1 MDDKAESRDG
11 RDRGD
16 GAARA
21 RVNPKSPRQ
30 ALTPEPAPAPPR
42 SQRVRNPLV
51 VALNALISLVMIVII
66 AGAGVLYWGKGE
78 FDRPGP
84 LTAEK
89 TLLIP
94 PKSGLQAIADTL
106 EREGVIDDRYVF
118 VGGVALYRRSGE
130 LKAGEYAFAPGLS
143 MREVMDLLVSG
154 KSILHQITIP
164 EGLTSRQIVDR
175 IKADPTLV
183 GEIDALPAEGSL
195 LPETYSFTRGTTR
208 AQIVEQMKTA
218 HDRALAA
225 IWKTRDTT
233 LPIRDERQFVTLASI
248 VEKETGKADERPRV
262 AAVFVNRLR
271 KGMRLQS
278 DPTIIYGIV
287 GGQGTLGRAITRADI
302 EAETP
307 YNTYRFA
314 GLPPGPIANP
324 GRAALEAVAQPSETD
339 DLYFVADGTGGHVFA
354 STLAAHNRN
363 VAKWRAVEKAR
374 AAAGASTVD
383 ERDPDAVDAPADAGE
398 AAPDAAGATEGDPL
412 DLRDGAAPRD
422 PDAPVLPTPKP
433 AG

>member
-1 MDDKAESRDG
+1 MDDKAESRES

-16 GAARA
+16 GAQRS

-42 SQRVRNPLV
+42 SLRVRNPLV
-51 VALNALISLVMIVII
+51 VALNALISLVMIAII

-84 LTAEK
+84 LAAEK

-175 IKADPTLV
+175 IKADTTLV

-195 LPETYSFTRGTTR
+195 LP
-208 AQIVEQMKTA
+208 
-218 HDRALAA
+218 
-225 IWKTRDTT
+225 
-233 LPIRDERQFVTLASI
+233 
-248 VEKETGKADERPRV
+248 
-262 AAVFVNRLR
+262 
-271 KGMRLQS
+271 
-278 DPTIIYGIV
+278 
-287 GGQGTLGRAITRADI
+287 
-302 EAETP
+302 
-307 YNTYRFA
+307 
-314 GLPPGPIANP
+314 
-324 GRAALEAVAQPSETD
+324 
-339 DLYFVADGTGGHVFA
+339 
-354 STLAAHNRN
+354 
-363 VAKWRAVEKAR
+363 
-374 AAAGASTVD
+374 
-383 ERDPDAVDAPADAGE
+383 
-398 AAPDAAGATEGDPL
+398 
-412 DLRDGAAPRD
+412 
-422 PDAPVLPTPKP
+422 
-433 AG
+433 